1 MNDDQVQAIR
11 ALLRSGEPIDIGGRP
26 RHSYTKAH
34 TSTSGRVSTA
44 SPSTTG
50 LIAAFAA
57 VYLIWGSTYLAIR
70 YAIETIPPLLMMGLR
85 HLTAGTLLYVWTRSR
100 GTPAPRLR
108 EWFYPAL
115 IGMLLFL
122 GGHGSLAWAEQ
133 HVPSGI
139 AALLVAT
146 LPMWIVVLARMWGTE
161 RHISRSSLIGLVLGF
176 IGVLVLFGPD
186 ALHHNGEL
194 NLVGAGAVLFGTFIW
209 AAGTIWMRNVKMPE
223 SPVLSSSMQMLAG
236 GASLVIAA
244 TIAGETRGFHVT
256 NVSAL
261 SWLSLAYL
269 IVFGSIIAFTAY
281 TWLHMVAPPSRVAT
295 YAYVNPLVAVL
306 LGWALASEPTSVFT
320 WIAMLVIL
328 GGVALVNAGHKD
340 ERQPARRETERE
352 EEVAA

>member
-1 MNDDQVQAIR
+1 MNDDQVQEIR
-11 ALLRSGEPIDIGGRP
+11 ALLRSGEPIEIGGR
-26 RHSYTKAH
+26 SKSSLA
-34 TSTSGRVSTA
+34 STRT
-44 SPSTTG
+44 PSTTG
-50 LIAAFAA
+50 LVAAFAA

-70 YAIETIPPLLMMGLR
+70 YAVETVPPLLMMGIR
-85 HLTAGTLLYVWTRSR
+85 HLTAGTLLYTWARWR

-108 EWFYPAL
+108 EWFYPAV
-115 IGMLLFL
+115 IGTLLFL

-133 HVPSGI
+133 RVPSGI

-161 RHISRSSLIGLVLGF
+161 RHLGRSSLAGLVLGF

-186 ALHHNGEL
+186 ALRHNGEL
-194 NLVGAGAVLFGTFIW
+194 NLVGAAAVLFGTFVW

-223 SPVLSSSMQMLAG
+223 SPLLSSSMQMLAG
-236 GASLVIAA
+236 GASLVITA
-244 TIAGETRGFHVT
+244 TIAGETRGFHFS
-256 NVSAL
+256 NVSAI

-295 YAYVNPLVAVL
+295 YAYVNPVVAVL
-306 LGWALASEPTSVFT
+306 LGWALASETTGVFT

-328 GGVALVNAGHKD
+328 AGVALVNASHK
-340 ERQPARRETERE
+340 EEHRPAQREMERE